1 MKIQRSILPQILE
14 RLKNSNKAIII
25 YGPRQVG
32 KTTLCN
38 DIISAAGLKTFYI
51 NADEARYVDV
61 LTSRDARKLAELV
74 SGYELLVID
83 EAQRIPDIGIN
94 LKILIDA
101 GLALKIIVT
110 GSSSFE
116 LSNKINEP
124 LTGRHW
130 TYVMYPIA
138 QTELHAHANKFE
150 LAQSLEERLVWG
162 SYPELFSLNGA
173 QEKAAYLR
181 ILASDYLYKDIFAL
195 QEVRNAA
202 KIRNLLKLLAFQ
214 IGSECSLSELA
225 SALEMSKETVM
236 RYIDLLE
243 KTFVLFRLSGFS
255 RNLRKEV
262 TKTHKYYFYDLG
274 IRNSVIDNFHPL
286 VSRND
291 IGALWENF
299 LVIERL
305 KRNAYLLKPGATYF
319 WRTYTGAEID
329 YVEEREDK
337 LAGYE
342 FTWGARERKRM
353 PASWAATYPHA
364 GYTVIDRSNYLDFV
378 L

>member
-1 MKIQRSILPQILE
+1 MKIQRSIFPQILE

-262 TKTHKYYFYDLG
+262 TKTHKYYF
-274 IRNSVIDNFHPL
+274 
-286 VSRND
+286 
-291 IGALWENF
+291 
-299 LVIERL
+299 
-305 KRNAYLLKPGATYF
+305 T
-319 WRTYTGAEID
+319 
-329 YVEEREDK
+329 
-337 LAGYE
+337 
-342 FTWGARERKRM
+342 TW
-353 PASWAATYPHA
+353 ASAIA
-364 GYTVIDRSNYLDFV
+364 
-378 L
+378 